1 MNLMRNVLLLLIV
14 GLFIQNNSVYA
25 QVKSTAKYDLYC
37 LIPKANDDL
46 SQANLKILES
56 KIVHGFKSIGY
67 TGTGTRSTFVVYP
80 EINVSEEG
88 VSENGVK
95 NIGLYQVNI
104 TFVSKDII
112 QNRIFNSVEF
122 STPSAGNTKEIA
134 VRKAFL
140 AIDANIAFESFIRD
154 SFLSIDQYYS
164 TNCESFKDLSAA
176 LEIEGKYEDA
186 IAVLRTIPTT
196 ATCYKS
202 NIASIGRIIKA
213 KNNQLCK
220 ELMISAN
227 ADFASGDHLASLIQ
241 LKSINPNADC
251 YKDALAMIEKI
262 GAKVTD
268 KEVRQAEKEAKI
280 RQEENDF
287 RKYEMESTKEIIKA
301 YLERFTFT
309 YNYDH
314 LPIK

>member
-1 MNLMRNVLLLLIV
+1 MRNLLPFLLAL
-14 GLFIQNNSVYA
+14 GLFIPSYSIKA

-37 LIPKANDDL
+37 LIPKANDEL
-46 SQANLKILES
+46 TQANLKILES
-56 KIVHGFKSIGY
+56 KIVHGFKTIGY
-67 TGTGTRSTFVVYP
+67 TGIGTKSTFVVYP

-95 NIGLYQVNI
+95 NIGLYNVSI

-140 AIDANIAFESFIRD
+140 AIDSNKALENFIRD

-164 TNCESFKDLSAA
+164 TNCESFKDLASS
-176 LEIEGKYEDA
+176 LEIEGKYEEA

-202 NIASIGRIIKA
+202 NIASIGRIIKSHND
-213 KNNQLCK
+213 KICK
-220 ELMISAN
+220 ELMLSAK
-227 ADFASGDHLASLIQ
+227 ADFASGDYMTSLTQ
-241 LKSINPNADC
+241 LKAINPNSDC
-251 YKDALAMIEKI
+251 HKDALALIERI
-262 GAKVTD
+262 ATKVTED
-268 KEVRQAEKEAKI
+268 QVREAEKEAKI
-280 RQEENDF
+280 LKEANDL
-287 RKYEMESTKEIIKA
+287 RRYELESTKEIVKTF
-301 YLERFTFT
+301 LERFTFK
-309 YNYDH
+309 YNYDY
-314 LPIK
+314 LTIN